1 MPQSSLREVWEGAV
15 GNQFAPTISKDSQ
28 FSLGFS
34 LLALGILLSGYFG
47 LSKNHRCTQ
56 KYSSFTYTFLD
67 RSVTTLPLVGIPA
80 ALAIGFGAVYMI
92 CAVGVYV

>member
-15 GNQFAPTISKDSQ
+15 GNQFAPSISKDSQ

-47 LSKNHRCTQ
+47 LN
-56 KYSSFTYTFLD
+56 
-67 RSVTTLPLVGIPA
+67 RSVTNLPLVGVPA

>member
-15 GNQFAPTISKDSQ
+15 GNQFAPSISKDSQ

-34 LLALGILLSGYFG
+34 LLAFGILLSGYF
-47 LSKNHRCTQ
+47 
-56 KYSSFTYTFLD
+56 D
-67 RSVTTLPLVGIPA
+67 RSVTNLPLVGVPA